1 MIAARENH
9 VVRDWYSGAVRRRTS
24 GPECTRL
31 DSPRRTNMVV
41 GVTYKV
47 AECRREREAAFRLV
61 YDAYREAGLIPEN
74 PQRQRVTEYHLLP
87 TTAVFLAIYDGK
99 PIYTAS
105 LVPDDA
111 LGVPLDSL
119 YHDEVEAMRAQGHYP
134 AEVTCLAGRRKL
146 FERREQFNTL
156 VNLMGLTIQYA
167 RKNSVDRLMVAVHPR
182 HAKFYQHFFGF
193 EVFGELKSYAAI
205 RGNPAV
211 GCVHDFA
218 KTDVTGYPLRD
229 KVYGV
234 TYASWELVNQPL
246 SSAECSYFGEAAQS
260 AGHELVPMAA

>member
-9 VVRDWYSGAVRRRTS
+9 IVRECYSGAVCGRIR
-24 GPECTRL
+24 GLECTRL
-31 DSPRRTNMVV
+31 DSRRRTNIG

-74 PQRQRVTEYHLLP
+74 PQRLRVTEYHLLP
-87 TTAVFLAIYDGK
+87 TTAVFLAIHEGQ
-99 PIYTAS
+99 PIYTVS
-105 LVPDDA
+105 LVPDDT

-119 YHDEVEAMRAQGHYP
+119 YHDEVEAMRAQGLYP
-134 AEVTCLAGRRKL
+134 AEVSCLAGRRKL
-146 FERREQFNTL
+146 FERREQFNIF
-156 VNLMGLTIQYA
+156 VNLMGLMVQYA
-167 RKNSVDRLMVAVHPR
+167 RQNFVDRLLVAVHPR

-193 EVFGELKSYAAI
+193 EVFGELKSYAAVQ
-205 RGNPAV
+205 GNPAV

-234 TYASWELVNQPL
+234 TYASWELVGQPI
-246 SSAECSYFGEAAQS
+246 SSAECNYFGEATQY
-260 AGHELVPMAA
+260 AGLELVPMAA